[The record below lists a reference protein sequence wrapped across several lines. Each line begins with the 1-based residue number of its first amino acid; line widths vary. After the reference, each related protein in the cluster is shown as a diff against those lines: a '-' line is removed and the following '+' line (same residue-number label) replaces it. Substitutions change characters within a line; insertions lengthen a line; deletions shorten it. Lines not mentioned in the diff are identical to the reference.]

1 MHPELIYYK
10 YCKNFNRLK
19 SKRELKYKT
28 EKRVMANVL
37 ETKFWDV
44 MN

>member
-19 SKRELKYKT
+19 SKRELKNKT
-28 EKRVMANVL
+28 EKRVTANVL